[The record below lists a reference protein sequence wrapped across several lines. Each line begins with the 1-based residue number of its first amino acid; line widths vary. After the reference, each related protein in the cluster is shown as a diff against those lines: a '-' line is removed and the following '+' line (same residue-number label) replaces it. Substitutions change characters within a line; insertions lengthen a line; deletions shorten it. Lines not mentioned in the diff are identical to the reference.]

1 MFQKNINIMYKI
13 FVSHFA
19 GMDALNPR
27 VTMLDSRKTKEQ
39 LIAEL
44 KIARQKIAELE
55 INERDLE
62 EYCQTLKDRISR
74 RNSELAAVTE
84 SLRDTGRQLQAVSKA
99 RAAAEKSSKTK
110 SRFLADMSRE
120 IRTPLNTVIGFSQ
133 LLENDGSLTPEQAGK
148 AKAIADSG
156 RSLLN
161 LINDILDL
169 SRIDAGRMP
178 TRKTA
183 FCLHDLLDDLV
194 TLFLT
199 RTREKGLNMV
209 LEGLEDVPRY
219 VTTDESKLRQ
229 ALIVLAENAV
239 RVTQSGQVVLRVS
252 GDNSDNSE
260 NDAPDTHGTYNLVVE
275 VENSGPAVTDQEKE
289 NIFDPFT
296 QDQKGKNNGDT
307 GLGLAI
313 GRKLI
318 ELIGGEISV
327 ESQAGKGS
335 TFNFRIPV
343 KKAPGLEKS
352 PVKESDHVAGLKPG
366 TGPFRI
372 LLVEDLEDNRWL
384 LRDLLEPVG
393 FEVKEAAN
401 GREGLEVF
409 KQWAPHAVLMDLN
422 MPVMDGY
429 ESARKIKATPEG
441 KSVPIIAVTAS
452 AFEDSKKLASEK
464 GFQGY
469 IRKPFRPEELY
480 SILAETLGL
489 EYVFTHETDN
499 PKESVPRTSIARK
512 DLASLPED
520 IIASMRNASQQG
532 NMDELRKIISRAH
545 GLSPEAVRQLLNLAA
560 YHDYEKLFEIL
571 A

>member
-1 MFQKNINIMYKI
+1 
-13 FVSHFA
+13 
-19 GMDALNPR
+19 
-27 VTMLDSRKTKEQ
+27 MLDSRKTKEQ

-62 EYCQTLKDRISR
+62 EYCQTLKDRINR
-74 RNSELAAVTE
+74 RNSELAAATE
-84 SLRDTGRQLQAVSKA
+84 SLRNTGEQLLAVSKA
-99 RAAAEKSSKTK
+99 RAAAEKSNKAK

-133 LLENDGSLTPEQAGK
+133 LLENDRSLTPEQTGR
-148 AKAIADSG
+148 AKAIADGG
-156 RSLLN
+156 RNLLK

-169 SRIDAGRMP
+169 SKIDAGKMP

-194 TLFLT
+194 TLFLS
-199 RTREKGLNMV
+199 RTREKGLDMV

-239 RVTQSGQVVLRVS
+239 RVTRSGQVVLRVRADSSLENS
-252 GDNSDNSE
+252 GK
-260 NDAPDTHGTYNLVVE
+260 DATGTHGSYNLVVE
-275 VENSGPAVTDQEKE
+275 VENSGPAITDQEKQYL
-289 NIFDPFT
+289 FDPFIP
-296 QDQKGKNNGDT
+296 DEKGKNNGGT

-327 ESQAGKGS
+327 ENRAGKGT

-343 KKAPGLEKS
+343 QKAAGLDKS
-352 PVKESDHVAGLKPG
+352 PVKQSDQVAGLKPG

-372 LLVEDLEDNRWL
+372 LVVEDLEDNRWL

-409 KQWAPHAVLMDLN
+409 KKWSPHAVLMDLN

-441 KSVPIIAVTAS
+441 KSAPIIAVTAS

-489 EYVFTHETDN
+489 EYVFTDETAG
-499 PKESVPRTSIARK
+499 PEVKESRTSITRK

-520 IIASMRNASQQG
+520 IIAAMRNASQNG
-532 NMDELRKIISRAH
+532 SMDELRKIISRAD
-545 GLSPEAVRQLLNLAA
+545 GLSPEAVRQLLDLAA
-560 YHDYEKLFEIL
+560 YHDHEKLFEIL
-571 A
+571 M